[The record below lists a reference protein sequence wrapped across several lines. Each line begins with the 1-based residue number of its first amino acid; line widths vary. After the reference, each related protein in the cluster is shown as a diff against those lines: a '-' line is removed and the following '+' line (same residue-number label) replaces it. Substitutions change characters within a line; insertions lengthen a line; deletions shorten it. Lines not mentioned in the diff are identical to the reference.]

1 MSASNGHFNVRIPHS
16 AARTLKVL
24 TNVNAKMD
32 FTGLTKRA
40 KVRALVPVFRST
52 KMAMLNWLIDLH
64 KNIFIA

>member
-32 FTGLTKRA
+32 FTGLTKLA
-40 KVRALVPVFRST
+40 KVRTLVPVFCST
-52 KMAMLNWLIDLH
+52 KMALLN
-64 KNIFIA
+64 